1 MKGLIKAKNKMLWIV
16 QKAIWKIQDR
26 KGMSTIELLLILVVM
41 ISLVLIFKNQLTNLV
56 NTIFRKIT
64 SQSSGI

>member
-1 MKGLIKAKNKMLWIV
+1 MRILIKMKNRILWAV
-16 QKAIWKIQDR
+16 QKTIWKMQEK

>member
-1 MKGLIKAKNKMLWIV
+1 MRILIKMQNRILWAV
-16 QKAIWKIQDR
+16 QKTIWKMQEKR
-26 KGMSTIELLLILVVM
+26 GMSTIELLLILVVM

>member
-1 MKGLIKAKNKMLWIV
+1 MRILIKMKNRILWAV
-16 QKAIWKIQDR
+16 QKTIWKMQEKR
-26 KGMSTIELLLILVVM
+26 GMSTIELLLILVVM

>member
-1 MKGLIKAKNKMLWIV
+1 MRILIKIKNRALWTI
-16 QKAIWKIQDR
+16 QKAIWKMQET

>member
-1 MKGLIKAKNKMLWIV
+1 MRILIRMKNRILWAV
-16 QKAIWKIQDR
+16 QKTIWKMQEKR
-26 KGMSTIELLLILVVM
+26 GMSTIELLLILVVM

>member
-1 MKGLIKAKNKMLWIV
+1 M
-16 QKAIWKIQDR
+16 QEKI
-26 KGMSTIELLLILVVM
+26 GMSTIELLLILVVM

>member
-1 MKGLIKAKNKMLWIV
+1 MRILIKIKNRVLWTI
-16 QKAIWKIQDR
+16 QKVIWKMQET